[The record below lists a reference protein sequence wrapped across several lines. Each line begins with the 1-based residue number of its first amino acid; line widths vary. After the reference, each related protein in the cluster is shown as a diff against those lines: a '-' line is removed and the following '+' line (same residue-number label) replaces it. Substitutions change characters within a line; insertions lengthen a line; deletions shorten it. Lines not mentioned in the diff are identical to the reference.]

1 MCVKKKIKKILKKND
16 TKMKNDKKTRE
27 IVVLLGIV
35 IEHIG
40 FIYPKIKTKKK
51 SLIKEILC
59 FKR

>member
-1 MCVKKKIKKILKKND
+1 MCVKKKIKKNLKKND

-40 FIYPKIKTKKK
+40 FIYPKIKTKKNP
-51 SLIKEILC
+51 
-59 FKR
+59 